1 MGFSEGDGGH
11 WGSVG
16 VIGGSVRISV
26 QYIYTRKGE
35 LLNLFILARPI
46 FDHAHQKIF
55 YQLLIF
61 VNLYQHVKHCAV
73 SSIRYGEAAE
83 LKKSCNMIG

>member
-1 MGFSEGDGGH
+1 MGLTLGPGGSVRLTGAKWGSFGFNGHPWVSLKGLWGSVGFSEGDGGH

-35 LLNLFILARPI
+35 LLNLFILEI
-46 FDHAHQKIF
+46 
-55 YQLLIF
+55 
-61 VNLYQHVKHCAV
+61 
-73 SSIRYGEAAE
+73 
-83 LKKSCNMIG
+83 